1 LDAALDE
8 HLRGNYTAALDQFEA
23 LEQLPWHPKDIARLR
38 LFETSCLTMLA
49 RIDDAHEKLQSVD
62 ESELDRASQLDY
74 EFELARLEFQESKH
88 ASALERIGSMLKR
101 LDDIEDLN
109 RRKALQNDLEL
120 LEGVLLAD
128 IDDLERA
135 IPILGS
141 VSAENPGWAQATV
154 RLGDCYFRRGDHE
167 QALKTWLEVVNA
179 NRDHVHPVYRDS
191 AIRNIGM
198 VCYYGGDYEKAVG
211 FLSKVA
217 DKYDEYP
224 DIKRNVH
231 KALASALRCLG
242 KIDEAAKY
250 NEDPMP

>member
-1 LDAALDE
+1 
-8 HLRGNYTAALDQFEA
+8 
-23 LEQLPWHPKDIARLR
+23 
-38 LFETSCLTMLA
+38 MLG
-49 RIDDAHEKLQSVD
+49 RIDDALQKLQSVNRT
-62 ESELDRASQLDY
+62 ELDPASQLDY
-74 EFELARLEFQESKH
+74 EFELARLEFQKGKH
-88 ASALERIGSMLKR
+88 ASALERIGSTLKG
-101 LDDIEDLN
+101 LDDVEDLN

-128 IDDLERA
+128 TGDLDRA

-154 RLGDCYFRRGDHE
+154 RLGDCYFRRGDYE
-167 QALKTWLEVVNA
+167 QALKTWLQVMNA

-198 VCYYGGDYEKAVG
+198 ASYYGGDYEKAVG
-211 FLSKVA
+211 FLRKVA

-231 KALASALRCLG
+231 KTLASALRRLG
-242 KIDEAAKY
+242 KTDEAAKY
-250 NEDPMP
+250 NEDPLP